1 MTPAWAA
8 ACYGDT
14 KLLSF
19 LADNGADLTRPN
31 HLYDPETAS
40 SRLNSNSTSFSRS
53 QGWPPIFAAAANGQ
67 AECVALLVERQVP
80 LDSRATGGCY
90 KGQTA
95 LEAARREGHTHVVEI
110 LANLKSTRKKTAA
123 CARETEGVEL
133 EASIA
138 GGAVAGGAPTASHE
152 SRYMMRCHS
161 PRHGQ
166 TRRGLSSSTAK

>member
-31 HLYDPETAS
+31 HL
-40 SRLNSNSTSFSRS
+40 
-53 QGWPPIFAAAANGQ
+53 GWPPIFAAAANGQ

-110 LANLKSTRKKTAA
+110 LANLKSTRKKT
-123 CARETEGVEL
+123 CSV
-133 EASIA
+133 
-138 GGAVAGGAPTASHE
+138 
-152 SRYMMRCHS
+152 C
-161 PRHGQ
+161 
-166 TRRGLSSSTAK
+166 